1 VRLGCEKQFFFKHKQ
16 GDAMKKKESTDH
28 ISTLLGVGT
37 TIEGTLSFKDTIRLD
52 GTVSGKIV
60 SEKGTVII
68 GERAVVEA
76 QIRVGTAIVKGTVN
90 GHIQAG
96 ERIDVYPPARITG
109 DVQAPV
115 ISIETGVFFNGN
127 CSMTKPEPLPVDKK
141 TVVATPDEKKSA

>member
-1 VRLGCEKQFFFKHKQ
+1 MRKQ
-16 GDAMKKKESTDH
+16 GDAMKKKESSDH

-52 GTVSGKIV
+52 GAVNGKIL

-76 QIRVGTAIVKGTVN
+76 QIHVGTAIVKGTVN

-96 ERIDVYPPARITG
+96 ERIDVYPPAKITG
-109 DVQAPV
+109 DIQAPV

-127 CSMTKPEPLPVDKK
+127 CSMAKPEPVPAEKK
-141 TVVATPDEKKSA
+141 VIETTRDEKKSE

>member
-1 VRLGCEKQFFFKHKQ
+1 
-16 GDAMKKKESTDH
+16 MKKKESADH

-52 GTVSGKIV
+52 GAVSGKIV

-90 GHIQAG
+90 GHIQAA
-96 ERIDVYPPARITG
+96 ERIDVYPPAKITG
-109 DVQAPV
+109 DIQAPV
-115 ISIETGVFFNGN
+115 ISIETGVIFSGN
-127 CSMTKPEPLPVDKK
+127 CSMVKPEPLPVEKK
-141 TVVATPDEKKSA
+141 TVETKSDEKKSI

>member
-1 VRLGCEKQFFFKHKQ
+1 
-16 GDAMKKKESTDH
+16 MKKKESADH

-37 TIEGTLSFKDTIRLD
+37 TIEGTLAFKDTIRLD
-52 GTVSGKIV
+52 GAVSGKIV

-90 GHIQAG
+90 GHIQAS
-96 ERIDVYPPARITG
+96 ERIDVYPPAKITG
-109 DVQAPV
+109 DIQAPV

-127 CSMTKPEPLPVDKK
+127 CNMAKPEPLPVEKK
-141 TVVATPDEKKSA
+141 SVEPTRDEKKSG

>member
-1 VRLGCEKQFFFKHKQ
+1 
-16 GDAMKKKESTDH
+16 MKKKEDTDH

-37 TIEGTLSFKDTIRLD
+37 AIEGTLAFKDTIRLD

-76 QIRVGTAIVKGTVN
+76 QIRVGAAIVKGTVN
-90 GHIQAG
+90 GHIQAA
-96 ERIDVYPPARITG
+96 ERIDVYPPAKING
-109 DVQAPV
+109 DIQAPV

-127 CSMTKPEPLPVDKK
+127 CTMAKPELPPVEKK
-141 TVVATPDEKKSA
+141 SVETTRDEKKSE